1 MSKTTSKENQNTP
14 AVPPPADNE
23 KDGAANEPA
32 PESGLTGTPTPDQ
45 ATNPMIK
52 NT

>member
-23 KDGAANEPA
+23 TDAAASEPVA
-32 PESGLTGTPTPDQ
+32 ESGLTGTPTPDQ